1 MARSIDLRRELLR
14 GIQRWQTPLPCK
26 GLTSQTPSR
35 QRSSRSVP
43 NRPHIWAQAIPI
55 EPSKA
60 LQAGGRPHM
69 DARFR
74 GHDGIGLLS
83 GVKLGGQKAHD
94 EIVMAL
100 AIDER
105 RLAQAAFDD
114 EAAFLIAGN
123 RPCVEDEDAQFDSVQ
138 A

>member
-35 QRSSRSVP
+35 QRSSASVS

-74 GHDGIGLLS
+74 GHDEKKIAPGTSKGR
-83 GVKLGGQKAHD
+83 V
-94 EIVMAL
+94 L
-100 AIDER
+100 AR
-105 RLAQAAFDD
+105 
-114 EAAFLIAGN
+114 FLITSALPYINGIKHLGNFAGSMLPADVHA
-123 RPCVEDEDAQFDSVQ
+123 R
-138 A
+138 

>member
-74 GHDGIGLLS
+74 GHDDKGTSPYVIAPATQQLPGYVDSAGPLWQFRFVPVVACSPDVLRGFPCHS
-83 GVKLGGQKAHD
+83 VAWG
-94 EIVMAL
+94 EAL
-100 AIDER
+100 
-105 RLAQAAFDD
+105 
-114 EAAFLIAGN
+114 
-123 RPCVEDEDAQFDSVQ
+123 
-138 A
+138 